1 MTARENNNKTENKNI
16 MIKEKDIPQNLSQ
29 KVLRNRKI
37 EKLTLDDFN
46 RR

>member
-1 MTARENNNKTENKNI
+1 
-16 MIKEKDIPQNLSQ
+16 MIKEKDFPKNLSE